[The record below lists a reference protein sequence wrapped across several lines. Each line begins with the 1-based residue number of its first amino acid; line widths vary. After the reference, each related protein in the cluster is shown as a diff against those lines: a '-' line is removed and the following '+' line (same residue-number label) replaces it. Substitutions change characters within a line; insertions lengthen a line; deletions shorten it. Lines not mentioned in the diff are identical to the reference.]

1 MLRLLTLFACLFNLM
16 FADVRVG
23 LEVLLERG
31 LIKEWRGRRAA
42 LLTHAAAVDRFLRP
56 SAEVLSDSRWGL
68 KLKVIFGPEHGLDGA
83 AYANERVAHKQY
95 RGIPVIS
102 LFGDNR
108 RPSEAMLRD
117 VEVLFVDLQEIGL
130 RWYTY
135 ASTLFYCMEMA
146 AKLGI
151 EVVVLDRP
159 NPMGGLI
166 MDGPMLDTSL
176 RSFVGYVNVPAC
188 HGMTIAELARLF
200 NKEYHINCKLRVIA
214 MEGWERKMVFS
225 QTGLPW
231 VLPSPNMPEADTPM
245 YSAITGPLGELGIV
259 SVGIGYTLPFKLIGA
274 PWLDHEKLAQRITA
288 LKIPGLRARPLLFKP
303 HYGKFH
309 GQVCKGIQLFIHDHK
324 ALQPL
329 HASFTIMALLLELHP
344 QEVQQAIKSSSNS
357 QKEMFAKVLGT
368 RSVLQAL
375 EQPQLPLTKLVNL
388 HKNQRR
394 DFQEIRK
401 PYLLPQYR

>member
-1 MLRLLTLFACLFNLM
+1 LLRLLTLFACAFTLIY
-16 FADVRVG
+16 AEVRVG

-31 LIKEWRGRRAA
+31 LIKDWRGRRAA

-56 SAEVLSDSRWGL
+56 SAEILSDSRWGL
-68 KLKVIFGPEHGLDGA
+68 KLQVIFGPEHGIDGA
-83 AYANERVAHKQY
+83 AYANERVDNRNY

-108 RPSEAMLRD
+108 RPSEAMLRN

-135 ASTLFYCMEMA
+135 ASTLFYCMETA

-151 EVVVLDRP
+151 EVVILDRP

-166 MDGPMLDTSL
+166 MDGPMLDNSL
-176 RSFVGYVNVPAC
+176 RSFVGYINVPAC

-231 VLPSPNMPEADTPM
+231 VLPSPNMPEPDTPM
-245 YSAITGPLGELGIV
+245 YSAITGPLGELGLV
-259 SVGIGYTLPFKLIGA
+259 SVGIGYTLPFKLVGA
-274 PWLDHEKLAQRITA
+274 PWMDHEKLAQRFNNM
-288 LKIPGLRARPLLFKP
+288 KIAGVRARPLVFKP
-303 HYGKFH
+303 HYGKFK
-309 GQVCKGIQLFIHDHK
+309 GQNCNGIQLFIHDPR

-329 HASFTIMALLLELHP
+329 HASFAILALLQELHP
-344 QEVQQAIKSSSNS
+344 QEVQQAIKQSTKA

-368 RSVLQAL
+368 HSVLQAL

-394 DFQEIRK
+394 DFHEIRK